1 MKAHK
6 RRKSVLWVRT
16 FPVLCTI
23 FGHSFIVCAAAPPL
37 ASWCGG
43 GGSLGFCL
51 FCGHSSVTR
60 SFVWDLSDD
69 DDDDTYHV
77 WQKRERSR
85 SRVARLVSL
94 SFDQIQR
101 WWVGGW
107 NGREIGEIVNGGAS
121 WIEKWNW
128 IRISEWWYFETE
140 AVDLKKTWS
149 SSLASQVDKV
159 VDGLELIERKWRV
172 ICGIFHFFQIGHQL
186 CKFFSF
192 IAGHLELF

>member
-85 SRVARLVSL
+85 RSLLNKELQSRSSCFTFLWSDSEV
-94 SFDQIQR
+94 
-101 WWVGGW
+101 VGGW
-107 NGREIGEIVNGGAS
+107 LEWKGNWGNCKRRSLLDWKMKLNSDKWMMVLWNGSCRSEEDLI
-121 WIEKWNW
+121 KL
-128 IRISEWWYFETE
+128 ISIP
-140 AVDLKKTWS
+140 S
-149 SSLASQVDKV
+149 
-159 VDGLELIERKWRV
+159 G
-172 ICGIFHFFQIGHQL
+172 
-186 CKFFSF
+186 
-192 IAGHLELF
+192 